1 MVSLNW
7 GAQGLIKGKGVEP
20 HSADIAYYTV
30 QGQGVPTLTS
40 TTSVTCCEP
49 ELKYLWLADQILVCD
64 CACS

>member
-49 ELKYLWLADQILVCD
+49 ELMEV
-64 CACS
+64 